1 MRVCSEMSQGTPPR
15 NILVEYEECGAAVLD
30 LWGSCPDQ
38 VQLAWQTLAADL
50 YSLAAL
56 SRASGSLDTGTGLG
70 NSPTQ
75 TAVRSSDGMAGLG
88 GGGGGGTTGRGS
100 GTVGN
105 PRSEYISTRIF
116 CRDWRFWTA

>member
-1 MRVCSEMSQGTPPR
+1 M
-15 NILVEYEECGAAVLD
+15 
-30 LWGSCPDQ
+30 
-38 VQLAWQTLAADL
+38 QLAWQTLAADL

-56 SRASGSLDTGTGLG
+56 SRASGSLLVTGTGLG

-75 TAVRSSDGMAGLG
+75 TVVRSSDSRAGLGG

-116 CRDWRFWTA
+116 CRDWRF